1 MDYPR
6 TGYIL
11 ILIGS
16 AFQAIAALFE
26 TMGLAVFYTIPAHL
40 PVSTYVNNRTYVMMH
55 YVPFYFA
62 PIAFWLILAWAFVII
77 SFIAALLVKGNPE
90 AGGVLALLVSILA
103 LPTVWGFMIGSLL
116 MFVDS
121 ILALTWRPS
130 AGQQQA
136 APDAPEP
143 PK

>member
-1 MDYPR
+1 LDYPK

-16 AFQAIAALFE
+16 VFQAIAALFE
-26 TMGLAVFYTIPAHL
+26 TMGLAVFSAISAH
-40 PVSTYVNNRTYVMMH
+40 PFVATYANNRTYVMTH
-55 YVPFYFA
+55 YIPFYFM

-77 SFIAALLVKGNPE
+77 SFVAALLVKGNPE

-103 LPTVWGFMIGSLL
+103 LPTIWGFMIGSLL
-116 MFVDS
+116 MFVGS

-136 APDAPEP
+136 APNTPEP
-143 PK
+143 PN